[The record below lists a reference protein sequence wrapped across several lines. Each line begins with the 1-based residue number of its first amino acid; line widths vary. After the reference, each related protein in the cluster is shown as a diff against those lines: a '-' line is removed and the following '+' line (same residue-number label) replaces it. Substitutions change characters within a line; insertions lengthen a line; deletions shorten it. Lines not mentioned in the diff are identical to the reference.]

1 MCYNYCVGFNMVM
14 DYCEVSLKM
23 KSKTD
28 KWFDRNAWWVIVAT
42 LLIMYGGLIGVLIWI
57 G

>member
-1 MCYNYCVGFNMVM
+1 
-14 DYCEVSLKM
+14 M

-28 KWFDRNAWWVIVAT
+28 KWFEKNSWWVIVVT
-42 LLIMYGGLIGVLIWI
+42 LVVMYGGLIGVMIWI